1 MHAAHAAWVVH
12 SLWYPAGQ
20 VTTEA
25 DAVVSRLKSLAQF
38 FDDVKPTNCHALPV
52 AAEFVTELTA
62 MGAALLPQTIADT
75 ANFGAVLGLLR
86 TLQSHL
92 ALKR

>member
-1 MHAAHAAWVVH
+1 M
-12 SLWYPAGQ
+12 
-20 VTTEA
+20 TTEA

-62 MGAALLPQTIADT
+62 MGSALLPQTIADT
-75 ANFGAVLGLLR
+75 ANFGAVGAR
-86 TLQSHL
+86 PTSSAHCSPT
-92 ALKR
+92 